1 MIWNCFLRCRTLEF
15 ELINDRGEQNE
26 EASPTLDPKPVVDDS
41 TSLEELSR
49 PYAHLQKKEMKA
61 PVGSSTGTGE
71 LEESIESSRFH

>member
-1 MIWNCFLRCRTLEF
+1 MFPNISLVEYCSSLWIC
-15 ELINDRGEQNE
+15 EQNE